1 MIPALLAIVT
11 PIAATAALAYAT
23 SVVVTKF
30 NLEGRK

>member
-1 MIPALLAIVT
+1 MTLLALAA
-11 PIAATAALAYAT
+11 PILAAAALAYGT